1 MKNRVAA
8 QTARDR
14 KKLQMDFMEAKLAR
28 QTKEFNS
35 LTSIVRI
42 LKEQNK
48 MLIEK
53 NSQLINRLQEC
64 TCGSS
69 NSDNSPPLN
78 ITSSSSSLNST
89 NVNAHKSAATFS
101 SENTILSDG
110 SSCVVDSIGTP
121 VTIECIESAVL
132 KSLPRI
138 QMQSMGAA
146 VLLRVLVLAMA
157 FSQLNK
163 NQPIQSSCS
172 SSKMEHPMK
181 GMSSSLSALQPSTR
195 NQSLHLLNSSYKKEM
210 LRQLLR
216 SNKSCLPDRLS
227 LTKLSLT

>member
-69 NSDNSPPLN
+69 NSDNSPPSN
-78 ITSSSSSLNST
+78 ITPSSSLNSI
-89 NVNAHKSAATFS
+89 NVNAQKSAATFS
-101 SENTILSDG
+101 PENTILSDG